1 MPVIPSTWEVE
12 AGGLRVIF
20 NYKTSS
26 RPHGLEETFFQK
38 VKTKN
43 KNKIKMLGK
52 CYRVSQCDTSG
63 MLTVA
68 RF

>member
-1 MPVIPSTWEVE
+1 MDW
-12 AGGLRVIF
+12 R
-20 NYKTSS
+20 
-26 RPHGLEETFFQK
+26 RPFFKK